1 MKLTIDRNA
10 LMRALSHVQ
19 AVVERR
25 NTIPILSNILMVAE
39 GDKLSL
45 TATDLDIE
53 ATDAAPAEI
62 KKAGSVTAPAQTL
75 FDVVRKL
82 PEGAEVTLDLAD
94 SRLSISSGRARFAL
108 PTLPAADFQTMA
120 KEAAPIKFEIE
131 AAELRRLIDKTRFAI
146 STEETRYYLN
156 GIYLHHAKG
165 AKGPVLRTVATDGH
179 RLALAETVAP
189 KGSAALKGVIV
200 PRKAVA
206 EIRRLLDDAPET
218 VTVEASDSKI
228 TVHIGEAV
236 LTSKL
241 IDGSFPDYQRV
252 IPKDNNRILTLD
264 NKDFKQAVRSRGHR
278 VGRAVALAETG
289 DCPGASHHHG
299 HPFRK
304 RAGHRGAGSQ
314 LRQRS
319 DGNRLQRQIPARRRR
334 PDRSR
339 RSPHRARRRLFTGP
353 DHRQQGRR
361 HAIRTDAAACVTPC
375 PPPPQAGGGGLRR
388 SRKTEGAG
396 RIAAG
401 CLRP

>member
-25 NTIPILSNILMVAE
+25 NTIPILSNILLQAE

-53 ATDAAPAEI
+53 ATDAAEAKI
-62 KKAGSVTAPAQTL
+62 KKAGAITAPAQTL

-82 PEGAEVTLDLAD
+82 PEGSEIALDLSE
-94 SRLSISSGRARFAL
+94 SRLAISAGRSRFAL
-108 PTLPAADFQTMA
+108 PTLPASDFQTMA
-120 KEAAPIKFEIE
+120 KEAAPTKFEIE

-165 AKGPVLRTVATDGH
+165 ADGAVLRAVATDGH
-179 RLALAETVAP
+179 RLALAESKAP
-189 KGSAALKGVIV
+189 KGSNTLKGVIV

-206 EIRRLLDDAPET
+206 EVRRLLEDAPEI

-228 TVHIGEAV
+228 VFHIGDAK

-252 IPKDNNRILTLD
+252 IPKENNRILTID
-264 NKDFKQAVRSRGHR
+264 NKDFAAAVDRVATVSAERSRSVKLSLVSGKLTL
-278 VGRAVALAETG
+278 AVNHSETG
-289 DCPGASHHHG
+289 QGTEELEAEYDGDPMEIGFNAKYLLDVTQQIEAESARIEFNDSAS
-299 HPFRK
+299 
-304 RAGHRGAGSQ
+304 
-314 LRQRS
+314 
-319 DGNRLQRQIPARRRR
+319 PARVLDTKDSGAQYVLM
-334 PDRSR
+334 P
-339 RSPHRARRRLFTGP
+339 
-353 DHRQQGRR
+353 
-361 HAIRTDAAACVTPC
+361 
-375 PPPPQAGGGGLRR
+375 LRV
-388 SRKTEGAG
+388 
-396 RIAAG
+396 
-401 CLRP
+401 

>member
-39 GDKLSL
+39 GDRLSL

-53 ATDAAPAEI
+53 ATDSAPAEI

-82 PEGAEVTLDLAD
+82 PEGSDVTLDL
-94 SRLSISSGRARFAL
+94 SENRLSISSGRARFAL

-120 KEAAPIKFEIE
+120 REAAPIKFEIE

-165 AKGPVLRTVATDGH
+165 ANGPVLRAVATDGH
-179 RLALAETVAP
+179 RLALAEAEAP
-189 KGSAALKGVIV
+189 KGSSALKGVIV
-200 PRKAVA
+200 PRKAVS

-218 VTVEASDSKI
+218 VNVEASDSKI
-228 TVHIGEAV
+228 VVRIGEAV

-252 IPKDNNRILTLD
+252 IPKDNGRILTLD
-264 NKDFKQAVRSRGHR
+264 NKLFKEAVDRVATVSAERSRSLKLALSGDKLTITVTHSESGQGTEELEASYDSEPMEIGFNAKYLLD
-278 VGRAVALAETG
+278 VASQIEAEEANVALS
-289 DCPGASHHHG
+289 DASS
-299 HPFRK
+299 PALITDTK
-304 RAGHRGAGSQ
+304 DAGTQ
-314 LRQRS
+314 YVLMPLR
-319 DGNRLQRQIPARRRR
+319 
-334 PDRSR
+334 
-339 RSPHRARRRLFTGP
+339 
-353 DHRQQGRR
+353 
-361 HAIRTDAAACVTPC
+361 V
-375 PPPPQAGGGGLRR
+375 
-388 SRKTEGAG
+388 
-396 RIAAG
+396 
-401 CLRP
+401 